1 MPIRL
6 FSNVMPVGAPLESRR
21 ISKSRTAVAAADPL
35 RRRLDHHELAGLCE
49 RGDFRGFKRDDAVVV

>member
-21 ISKSRTAVAAADPL
+21 ISKIENGRRSSGSTPAD
-35 RRRLDHHELAGLCE
+35 GLIITNWPGSASE
-49 RGDFRGFKRDDAVVV
+49 ATSGASSATTL